1 MTHRGRVLQQYT
13 TTELRTVFIEM
24 FCTTKTSVE
33 NPLMQPTGAGGR
45 RSFLVLDEG
54 ELDGI
59 HMAIGPK
66 MKKMEQKDS
75 LMPWTMSFGYMMNR
89 ISLGSRGDS
98 KEEEPEKAKE
108 KVEEKEK
115 AKEDQAADFSDLE
128 EKEKEER
135 DEVKAIMLMSNRQ
148 LIQMSILKRILMRTL
163 GSQTK

>member
-1 MTHRGRVLQQYT
+1 MV
-13 TTELRTVFIEM
+13 
-24 FCTTKTSVE
+24 
-33 NPLMQPTGAGGR
+33 
-45 RSFLVLDEG
+45 
-54 ELDGI
+54 

-75 LMPWTMSFGYMMNR
+75 LMPWTMFFGYMMNR

-108 KVEEKEK
+108 KEEEKEK
-115 AKEDQAADFSDLE
+115 VKEDQAADFSDLV
-128 EKEKEER
+128 EKEKER
-135 DEVKAIMLMSNRQ
+135 DEVRAIMLMSNRQ

>member
-1 MTHRGRVLQQYT
+1 MV
-13 TTELRTVFIEM
+13 
-24 FCTTKTSVE
+24 
-33 NPLMQPTGAGGR
+33 
-45 RSFLVLDEG
+45 
-54 ELDGI
+54 

-66 MKKMEQKDS
+66 MKKMEQKVS

-89 ISLGSRGDS
+89 TSLGSRGDS

-108 KVEEKEK
+108 KEEEKEK
-115 AKEDQAADFSDLE
+115 EKEDQAADFSDLE
-128 EKEKEER
+128 EKEKER

>member
-1 MTHRGRVLQQYT
+1 MV
-13 TTELRTVFIEM
+13 
-24 FCTTKTSVE
+24 
-33 NPLMQPTGAGGR
+33 
-45 RSFLVLDEG
+45 
-54 ELDGI
+54 

-108 KVEEKEK
+108 KEEEKEK
-115 AKEDQAADFSDLE
+115 VKEDQAADFSDLV

-135 DEVKAIMLMSNRQ
+135 DEVNDTMLMSNRQ
-148 LIQMSILKRILMRTL
+148 LIQMSILRRILMRTL

>member
-1 MTHRGRVLQQYT
+1 MV
-13 TTELRTVFIEM
+13 
-24 FCTTKTSVE
+24 
-33 NPLMQPTGAGGR
+33 
-45 RSFLVLDEG
+45 
-54 ELDGI
+54 

-75 LMPWTMSFGYMMNR
+75 LMPWTMSFGCMMNR

-115 AKEDQAADFSDLE
+115 EDQAADFSDLV
-128 EKEKEER
+128 EKEKER

-163 GSQTK
+163 GSQIK